1 MNVIVYSLMAYGLTA
16 IISYAVIAVIV
27 VLSKLLGDSEASKN
41 A

>member
-16 IISYAVIAVIV
+16 VISYLVIAVIV
-27 VLSKLLGDSEASKN
+27 LLSKLLGDSQTSDN